1 MDRLKQLMQRIVGR
15 VNMNL
20 REFEFDVGPY
30 ITDTISLNQMI
41 KFNAFYGITSH
52 HPLRF
57 TFKHSNMA
65 GSYFL
70 GKCKTDHAILYKTD
84 IRGDE
89 LKKKGDTFK
98 VYDMEIPIE
107 NDEIIFIKDSYLIRT
122 LVHSN
127 SHNPENPEQFLIRNT
142 VSCHCANIHGSTLMG
157 CFLGAFS
164 TVDLTALH
172 SCMVGYF
179 SYVQAG
185 ELFHHFVSPGTV
197 WVKADDFEFKYQ
209 FDEDVLEKYVH
220 EEPNKRPGGIIM
232 DFVEERKQDYD
243 PVFNSTNYEH
253 PVNVPETSSLNR
265 YAFVK
270 GDTVI
275 AENVLISQRAYL
287 DDAIIG
293 PGANVQENGYIIN
306 SHLHGNNV
314 TAHGGKIINSSLGNK
329 VFVGFNAFIRGI
341 KDSPLKI
348 GDGCIIMPHT
358 IIDLDEP
365 IEISAKMAVWG
376 YIRDAEDLKENS
388 ISLDVLVK
396 FKGERTMG
404 KMHFKGNGAT
414 LVNGFKDRI
423 NHILEA
429 NGSMYDKNISD
440 TAGHAQKGQ
449 KISFNS
455 IQPYLTGK
463 LKGIYPTI
471 DIRP

>member
-1 MDRLKQLMQRIVGR
+1 MDMLKKLMERIVGR

-30 ITDTISLNQMI
+30 ITDTIPLNQMI
-41 KFNAFYGITSH
+41 KFNTFYGITSH

-89 LKKKGDTFK
+89 LKRKGDIFK
-98 VYDMEIPIE
+98 AYGMGVPVE

-127 SHNPENPEQFLIRNT
+127 SHNPETPEQFLIRNT
-142 VSCHCANIHGSTLMG
+142 VACHCANIHGSTLMG

-172 SCMVGYF
+172 SCMIGHF
-179 SYVQAG
+179 SYIQTG
-185 ELFHHFVSPGTV
+185 ELFHHFVPPGTI

-209 FDEDVLEKYVH
+209 FDEDILEKYVH
-220 EEPNKRPGGIIM
+220 EEPGKRPGGIIM
-232 DFVEERKQDYD
+232 DFVEERKKDYD
-243 PVFNSTNYEH
+243 PVFESTSYKHQVE
-253 PVNVPETSSLNR
+253 VPESSSLNR

-270 GDTVI
+270 GKTVI
-275 AENVLISQRAYL
+275 DKNVLISQRAYL
-287 DDAIIG
+287 DNAIIG
-293 PGANVQENGYIIN
+293 PGANVQENGYIVN
-306 SHLHGNNV
+306 SHLQGNDV
-314 TAHGGKIINSSLGNK
+314 TAHGGKIINSNLGNK

-341 KDSPLKI
+341 EDSPLKV

-358 IIDLDEP
+358 IIDLEEP
-365 IEISAKMAVWG
+365 LEIPAGKAVWG
-376 YIRDAEDLKENS
+376 YIRNAADLKENS
-388 ISLDVLVK
+388 ITMSTLEK
-396 FKGERTMG
+396 FNGERTLG
-404 KMHFKGNGAT
+404 GMHFKGCGAT

-423 NHILEA
+423 DHILEA
-429 NGSMYDKNISD
+429 NGAMYDKNIPN
-440 TAGHAQKGQ
+440 TAGHAQEGQ
-449 KISFNS
+449 TISFNS
-455 IQPYLTGK
+455 IQPYLTGEQ
-463 LKGIYPTI
+463 KGIYPTI
-471 DIRP
+471 DILP